1 MDVPYIHVLVVEDNM
16 ALMANISDFLENHG
30 RYVLDF
36 AYDGLTALHQL
47 ATQPYDVI
55 VLDVMLPSLSGFALC
70 QKIRAELHCT
80 TPIILMTAKDHID
93 DKATGFSQGADDYLV
108 KPFNLKELALRIDA
122 LSRRGKPTL
131 TWLRA
136 GDVVF
141 EPGTLQIRRSG
152 HAAPLQLSGMSARI
166 AETLMRAWPN
176 YLSYEQLG
184 NALWGEK
191 EVDTHTLRTHV
202 YTLRKLLHTH
212 LGAPMVQTLH
222 GRGYRFCPPEHTA
235 QQGEL

>member
-1 MDVPYIHVLVVEDNM
+1 MDTPYIHVLVVEDNM
-16 ALMANISDFLENHG
+16 ALMANISDFLENVE

-47 ATQPYDVI
+47 ATHTYDVI
-55 VLDVMLPSLSGFALC
+55 VLDVMLPGISGFALC
-70 QKIRAELHCT
+70 QKIRAELHCA

-93 DKATGFSQGADDYLV
+93 DKAAGFTQGADDYLV

-122 LSRRGKPTL
+122 LARRGKPALTL
-131 TWLRA
+131 LRA

-141 EPGTLQIRRSG
+141 EPGTLQIRLAG
-152 HAAPLQLSGMSARI
+152 GAPLQLSGMSARV
-166 AETLMRAWPN
+166 AEVLMRAYPN

-184 NALWGEK
+184 RALWGEK

-212 LGAPMVQTLH
+212 LGAKVIQTLH
-222 GRGYRFCPPEHTA
+222 GRGYRFCVPE
-235 QQGEL
+235 